1 LAAIKAMDSLPGE
14 IEKLLE
20 EEQKKSQQQEK

>member
-1 LAAIKAMDSLPGE
+1 MDSLPGE